1 MNNNESIYY
10 PSFLGNTTGWL
21 SSAEKEEK
29 YLISWTNSTENE
41 ILFEIPTG
49 GCAKMKKGFNLI
61 YFARKEQCLAL
72 GKDLKSKFKINDYR
86 IFRIFPTSEI
96 QFLHP
101 KDGVF
106 PEKVNE
112 GRAILKIYN
121 NIV

>member
-1 MNNNESIYY
+1 MNNTESIYY
-10 PSFLGNTTGWL
+10 PTFFGNTTGWL
-21 SSAEKEEK
+21 SAAENEEK
-29 YLISWTNSTENE
+29 YLITWTNSTDKE
-41 ILFEIPTG
+41 IIFEIPTG
-49 GCAKMKKGFNLI
+49 GSAKMKKGFNLI

-72 GKDLKSKFKINDYR
+72 GKELKSKYKFNDYR

-112 GRAILKIYN
+112 GREILKIYN

>member
-1 MNNNESIYY
+1 MNNLESIYY
-10 PSFLGNTTGWL
+10 PNFLGSTSGWL
-21 SSAEKEEK
+21 SSAENEEK
-29 YLISWTNSTENE
+29 YLITWTNTKDNE
-41 ILFEIPTG
+41 ILFEVPIG
-49 GCAKMKKGFNLI
+49 GCAKMKKGFNLM
-61 YFARKEQCLAL
+61 YFSRKEQCLAL
-72 GKDLKSKFKINDYR
+72 GKELKSKYKFNDYR

-112 GRAILKIYN
+112 GREILKIYT